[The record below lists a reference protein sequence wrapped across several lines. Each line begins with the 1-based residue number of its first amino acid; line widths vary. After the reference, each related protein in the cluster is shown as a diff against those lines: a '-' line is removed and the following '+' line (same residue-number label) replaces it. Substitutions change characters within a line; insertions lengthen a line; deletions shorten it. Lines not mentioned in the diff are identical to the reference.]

1 MSFAGL
7 ANKDLNATLTGMID
21 SGRVPHAILFHEE
34 DGGGAFPL
42 CMAFLKYLYCGA
54 RTGEDACGACPSCNK
69 ISKLIHPDIHF
80 IFPTAASALSVN
92 YLKDFRALAGENPD
106 FTESELNAA
115 LKIEGK
121 NSLIAVA
128 EAKRL
133 LEVLSLSALEGGYR
147 SVVIYLP
154 EKMNAEAANKL
165 LKIIEEPPVLT
176 QFLLI
181 THKPEKVLTTIS
193 SRCQRIRVRPRTQMV
208 QGSEFDQPELFADLM
223 SAMVAG
229 DLLAS
234 LEAAEAPATLSRE
247 AAKSFCRYASEQC
260 RKIFFTQQGV
270 GSLVSADPQIA
281 SWAAACPKTFPRK
294 ALAILDKAHGL
305 IDRNVNLKILF
316 TDVCDR
322 LYLEI
327 RKK

>member
-1 MSFAGL
+1 MSFEGL
-7 ANKDLNATLTGMID
+7 GNKELNVTLARMVDT
-21 SGRVPHAILFHEE
+21 GRVPHAILFHEE

-42 CMAFLKYLYCGA
+42 CLDFLKYLYCSTKA
-54 RTGEDACGACPSCNK
+54 DHKACGVCPSCNK
-69 ISKLIHPDIHF
+69 ISKLIHPDVHF
-80 IFPTAASALSVN
+80 IFPTAASTLSVT
-92 YLKDFRALAGENPD
+92 YLKAFRELAVANPY

-121 NSLIAVA
+121 NSLIAVS

-147 SVVIYLP
+147 TVVMFLP

-165 LKIIEEPPVLT
+165 LKIIEEPPALT
-176 QFLLI
+176 QFVLI

-208 QGSEFDQPELFADLM
+208 QGGEFGQPELFADLM
-223 SAMVAG
+223 SAMVAR

-234 LEAAEAPATLSRE
+234 LEAAEAPASLTRE
-247 AAKSFCRYASEQC
+247 EAKSFCRYASEQC
-260 RKIFFTQQGV
+260 RKIFLTQQGV
-270 GSLVSADPQIA
+270 SPLVSADPQIIA
-281 SWAAACPKTFPRK
+281 WAAACPKTFPRK
-294 ALAILDKAHGL
+294 ALAILDKAHSL
-305 IDRNVNLKILF
+305 IDRNISLKILF
-316 TDVCDR
+316 TDVCNR

-327 RKK
+327 KKK